1 MVANKKFLTDY
12 PYIAKEWNFQKN
24 KTDIEIIS
32 YGSSRNI
39 WWKCV
44 KGHEWKATPYSRI
57 VRNTKCPYCSNRKVN
72 NENNLQKLF
81 PLIAKEWHPTKNGIL
96 KPNLNVPM
104 FQRPIIVIFHPAP

>member
-39 WWKCV
+39 WWKCK
-44 KGHEWKATPYSRI
+44 KGHEFLAVVANRHQ
-57 VRNTKCPYCSNRKVN
+57 RNKIFKCPQCKLN
-72 NENNLQKLF
+72 NK
-81 PLIAKEWHPTKNGIL
+81 I
-96 KPNLNVPM
+96 
-104 FQRPIIVIFHPAP
+104 